1 MFFSSLFFI
10 SFSSFWILSSIAVIS
25 SNNPVYSVLFL
36 VLSFFNATGNL
47 LLFQVDFIPLSFIV
61 IYVGAIAV
69 LFLFV
74 IMMLNIKLVELID
87 TSISF
92 YPFIIVF
99 IFSLVWQLL
108 IGYQFNTTD
117 VLSVTSKNLTLFNDY
132 FNSTNDIMFS
142 SDYHSIGTNIV
153 SIGKP
158 LFTLFSLHFI
168 VSGFILFVAMVG
180 AIVLTLKKSFLTKS
194 QTVYLQV
201 LTDSENLLIHY
212 R

>member
-1 MFFSSLFFI
+1 MFSTSLFFI
-10 SFSSFWILSSIAVIS
+10 SFSSFWILSSVAVIS

-47 LLFQVDFIPLSFIV
+47 LLLQVDFIPLSFIV

-74 IMMLNIKLVELID
+74 IMMLNIKLVELIN

-92 YPFIIVF
+92 YPFLMV
-99 IFSLVWQLL
+99 FSLSLIWQLL
-108 IGYQFNTTD
+108 IGYQFNSTD
-117 VLSVTSKNLTLFNDY
+117 LLWVTNQNLTLFNDY
-132 FNSTNDIMFS
+132 FNSSNDIIFFRN
-142 SDYHSIGTNIV
+142 YHSMGSNIV

-158 LFTLFSLHFI
+158 LFTVFSLHFI
-168 VSGFILFVAMVG
+168 LSGFILFVAMVG
-180 AIVLTLKKSFLTKS
+180 AIVLTLKKTFLTKS
-194 QTVYLQV
+194 QVVFLQV

>member
-47 LLFQVDFIPLSFIV
+47 LLLQVDFIPLSFIV

>member
-1 MFFSSLFFI
+1 MFSTSLFFI

-47 LLFQVDFIPLSFIV
+47 LLLQVDFITLSFIV

-74 IMMLNIKLVELID
+74 IMMLNIKLVELIN

-92 YPFIIVF
+92 YPFLMVF
-99 IFSLVWQLL
+99 TFSLMWQLL

-117 VLSVTSKNLTLFNDY
+117 
-132 FNSTNDIMFS
+132 
-142 SDYHSIGTNIV
+142 
-153 SIGKP
+153 
-158 LFTLFSLHFI
+158 
-168 VSGFILFVAMVG
+168 
-180 AIVLTLKKSFLTKS
+180 
-194 QTVYLQV
+194 
-201 LTDSENLLIHY
+201 LL
-212 R
+212 